1 MFVSLRKLMA
11 VGAGMFGFMFAASAQ
26 AGPVVTVTGPTVQ
39 LVAPAPPVVV
49 VRTPQRLWVPGYVR
63 YDMYGNP
70 IHVAG
75 YWTTKTVTTRRV
87 VSVPRSRTVVTK
99 TRGGA
104 RKVVVR
110 R

>member
-11 VGAGMFGFMFAASAQ
+11 VGAGMFGLMFAASAH

-49 VRTPQRLWVPGYVR
+49 RSPQRIWVPGYVR
-63 YDMYGNP
+63 YDVYGNP

-75 YWTTKTVTTRRV
+75 YWTTKSVTTRRV
-87 VSVPRSRTVVTK
+87 VTVPRSRTVVTK
-99 TRGGA
+99 TRGA